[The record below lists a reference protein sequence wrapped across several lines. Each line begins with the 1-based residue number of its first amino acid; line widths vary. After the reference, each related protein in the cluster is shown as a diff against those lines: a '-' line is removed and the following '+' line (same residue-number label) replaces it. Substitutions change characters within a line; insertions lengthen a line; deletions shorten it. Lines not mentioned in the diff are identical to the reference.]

1 MKIKNSA
8 GKAFDLK
15 PGTSLEFTRLN
26 PFFNEIGEQSIPI
39 DLPASANN
47 LIIAGYPNSLAHAS
61 KQAFVTDA
69 MIEEGVFALRARQAI
84 LSAKSRDVISTSFY
98 ANEGAFNEKTKDV
111 QLSTIFA
118 DKKIEF
124 ASVDAAVTFVR
135 NLMIT
140 PDSRFACFP
149 VRIKTGVLNRLGDV
163 NADTY
168 YNLYNAIGRTE
179 TVDEKTVTVSPGFYI
194 TPFIKANHLLAE
206 MFAYFGYTV
215 ESNFFTTTAPFTEMV
230 FLNNNIDTIVKGR
243 ILYSQIVPDVQVSSI
258 LDFYRKKFCC
268 EFIPNESEKTIK
280 IVLLNEVLS
289 ESTTTDMTPNLVG
302 NYTVNMPEF
311 KQIKLTAEKLE
322 ATDPTTSATRKSFT
336 DTALNEEYES
346 IQAIVK
352 KYPFARLD
360 PQIGEIYRIGFLG
373 YTEYRQRI
381 GSLNCNYFAGGTLEV
396 EEKEAPDKIFD
407 VYHTQAAGG
416 TIPAPELIMPYI
428 VDSRSLNSTIVYDGD
443 TSSSSET
450 EVSELPIMV
459 CFCHHNGARKYDIGT
474 IYNYDQAGNRVWD
487 YTLCYNGSDGLFEK
501 FWRKYDEIIRNS
513 FFRVDADMLLTDVQK
528 MSLSSYKKIII
539 DGQELLPDSIKYSP
553 GINRPEECSFLTCRL
568 YSPIETAPLESSLF
582 NPVYK
587 WEAFYEETLPG
598 HSYMSYVTIPPVV
611 YYDDPT
617 EAQFT
622 AGGRYYEQSYDV
634 KYDDNPSG
642 DPYLGTINVW
652 LEAVL
657 A

>member
-1 MKIKNSA
+1 MKIKNST
-8 GKAFDLK
+8 GESFDIT

-149 VRIKTGVLNRLGDV
+149 VRIETGVLNRLGDV

-194 TPFIKANHLLAE
+194 TPFIKANHLLSE

-258 LDFYRKKFCC
+258 LDFFRKKFCC

-280 IVLLNEVLS
+280 IVLLNDVLS
-289 ESTTTDMTPNLVG
+289 ESTTTDLTPNLVG

-336 DTALNEEYES
+336 DTVLNEEYES

-360 PQIGEIYRIGFLG
+360 PKIGEIYRIGFLG

-487 YTLCYNGSDGLFEK
+487 YTLCYNGADGLFEK
-501 FWRKYDEIIRNS
+501 FWRKYDDIIRNS
-513 FFRVDADMLLTDVQK
+513 FFRVDADMLLTEVQK

-568 YSPIETAPLESSLF
+568 YSPIETATLESSRF

-622 AGGRYYEQSYDV
+622 AGGRYYEQSFDV

-642 DPYLGTINVW
+642 DPYSGTINVW